1 MDADKILEKELP
13 VLYMMVGLA
22 GSGKS
27 TYSNKL
33 SKSKNIEVFSSDE
46 LRKELYGDVNF
57 MDKNGELFTELEK
70 RIKNTLSLGNSA
82 IYDATNIS
90 AKKRVAFLKYISK
103 IACKK
108 VCVII
113 YSTYEDCIKNNNNRE
128 RKVPDYVIE
137 NMMKSWNTP
146 YYGEGWDE
154 IKVEYTHDNFNG
166 EQYAWLLHFPFN
178 HMDFDQENSNHRLT
192 LGKHCM
198 GARIY
203 ISENESVASKYK
215 KVLILAAMYHDC
227 GKPFCKSF
235 YNTKREL
242 TEQAHYYNH
251 ENVGAYMILELL
263 RVYRL
268 SDIEGLQISVLINYH
283 MRPYFAWDSKKAYNR
298 DLQVLG
304 QEMIDSVKLIL
315 DADLSAH

>member
-1 MDADKILEKELP
+1 MDNVEKKLP

-27 TYSNKL
+27 TYANKL
-33 SKSKNIEVFSSDE
+33 SKSKKIEVFSSDE

-57 MDKNGELFTELEK
+57 MDKNTELFTELEK
-70 RIKNTLSLGNSA
+70 RIKNTLLLGNSA

-90 AKKRVAFLKYISK
+90 AKKRVAFLKYIAK
-103 IACKK
+103 IPCKK
-108 VCVII
+108 ICVVV
-113 YSTYEDCIKNNNNRE
+113 YSTYEDCIRNNSNRE
-128 RKVPDYVIE
+128 RKVPEYVIT

-154 IKVEYTHDNFNG
+154 INVEYVTNFNS
-166 EQYAWLLHFPFN
+166 EQYSWLHYFPFSSN
-178 HMDFDQENSNHRLT
+178 YMNFDQENSNHKLT

-203 ISENESVASKYK
+203 ICKNINKKSANYKILTIAS
-215 KVLILAAMYHDC
+215 MYHDC

-242 TEQAHYYNH
+242 TEQAHYYQH
-251 ENVGAYMILELL
+251 ENVGAYMVLEVL
-263 RVYRL
+263 RMF
-268 SDIEGLQISVLINYH
+268 DISKLERLQISVLINYH

-304 QEMIDSVKLIL
+304 QEMIDSVKLIH

>member
-1 MDADKILEKELP
+1 MDSTEKELP

-27 TYSNKL
+27 TYANKL
-33 SKSKNIEVFSSDE
+33 SKSKKIEVFSSDE

-90 AKKRVAFLKYISK
+90 AKKRVAFLKYIAK
-103 IACKK
+103 IPCKK
-108 VCVII
+108 ICVII
-113 YSTYEDCIKNNNNRE
+113 YSTYEDCIRNNSNRE

-154 IKVEYTHDNFNG
+154 INVEYVTNFNP
-166 EQYAWLLHFPFN
+166 EQYNWLYYFPFS
-178 HMDFDQENSNHRLT
+178 HTEFDQENSNHRLT

-198 GARIY
+198 EAKNY
-203 ISENESVASKYK
+203 IETIITGKNKNHN
-215 KVLILAAMYHDC
+215 ILTIAAMYHDC

-242 TEQAHYYNH
+242 TEQAHYYQH
-251 ENVGAYMILELL
+251 ENVGAYMILEGL
-263 RVYRL
+263 RMYNMSKLER
-268 SDIEGLQISVLINYH
+268 LQISVLINYH
-283 MRPYFAWDSKKAYNR
+283 MRPHFAWDSKKAYSR
-298 DLQVLG
+298 DLQILG
-304 QEMIDSVKLIL
+304 QEMIDNVKLIH

>member
-1 MDADKILEKELP
+1 MDSTEKELP

-27 TYSNKL
+27 TYANKL
-33 SKSKNIEVFSSDE
+33 SKSKKIEVFSSDE

-90 AKKRVAFLKYISK
+90 AKKRVAFLKYIAK
-103 IACKK
+103 IPCKK
-108 VCVII
+108 ICVII
-113 YSTYEDCIKNNNNRE
+113 YSTYEDCIRNNSNRE

-146 YYGEGWDE
+146 YYGEGWDDIR
-154 IKVEYTHDNFNG
+154 IKYIFKFNP
-166 EQYAWLLHFPFN
+166 EQYAWIIYFPFT

-198 GARIY
+198 EARIY
-203 ISENESVASKYK
+203 ICKNIDKKSANYKILTIAS
-215 KVLILAAMYHDC
+215 MYHDC

-242 TEQAHYYNH
+242 TEQAHYYQH
-251 ENVGAYMILELL
+251 ENVGAYMILEGL
-263 RVYRL
+263 RMYNMSKLER
-268 SDIEGLQISVLINYH
+268 LQISVLINYH
-283 MRPYFAWDSKKAYNR
+283 MRPHFAWDSKKAYSR
-298 DLQVLG
+298 DLQILG
-304 QEMIDSVKLIL
+304 QEMIDNVKLIH
-315 DADLSAH
+315 DADLFAH